1 MKKLTFVFL
10 IISFISC
17 TENQEKKNAQSAHQD
32 SAILTKPGLLKNDKQ
47 NWIQNFKDFRDA
59 IYQHDINRAKKFCN
73 FPILNENNQ
82 IWYLIYKDAAFNSDR
97 IIPFTE
103 QDFEKY
109 FNKLFSRRFITS
121 ILKIKSDS
129 VNNSGEYKTKE
140 FTEDK
145 STTYGMVANF
155 DKKESTLELNLW
167 SNSIIKDENGEV
179 QDGGEF
185 SIIYEFSIKEDGSLI
200 FKQVKVAG

>member
-1 MKKLTFVFL
+1 MKKLTFIFL
-10 IISFISC
+10 IISLISC
-17 TENQEKKNAQSAHQD
+17 SENQEKKNIKSTHQD
-32 SAILTKPGLLKNDKQ
+32 SAIITKPGLLENDKQ
-47 NWIQNFKDFRDA
+47 NWIQNFKDFRVA
-59 IYQHDINRAKKFCN
+59 IYQHDINKAKRFCK

-82 IWYLIYKDAAFNSDR
+82 IWYLIYKDSAFNSDR

-109 FNKLFSRRFITS
+109 FNKLFSPRFIAS

-129 VNNSGEYKTKE
+129 LNNGEYKTKE
-140 FTEDK
+140 FREDK

-185 SIIYEFSIKEDGSLI
+185 SILYEFRIKEDGSLI
-200 FKQVKVAG
+200 FRQVKVAG